1 MTGTLT
7 EGIYNINKPLD
18 WTSFDVVA
26 KFRSISKIKKVG
38 HAGSLDPLATG
49 VLIVCAGRT
58 FTAQIDKLMNSE
70 KEYEMVIQFGY
81 TTETYDREGDRQ
93 NENGTPVTAEQ
104 IKSVIPQFVGEIQQ
118 VPPMYSAIKVDGKK
132 LYELARAGKT
142 IEREPRTIVIKN
154 IEILNIEEGPFAKA
168 TLRVVSEKGA
178 YMRSLAYDI
187 GAKLGVGGY
196 LLSLTRTRVGA
207 FKIADSIDWAQYVI
221 PYQKEHVA

>member
-1 MTGTLT
+1 MSLTLT

-49 VLIVCAGRT
+49 VLVVCAGRT
-58 FTAQIDKLMNSE
+58 FTSQIDKLMNSE

-81 TTETYDREGDRQ
+81 TTETYDREGEKL
-93 NENGTPVTAEQ
+93 NENPTPLTAEQ
-104 IKSVIPQFVGEIQQ
+104 IKAVIPQFVGEIQQ

-142 IEREPRTIVIKN
+142 IDRQARTIVIKS
-154 IEILNIEEGPFAKA
+154 IDVINIEEGPFAKA

-187 GAKLGVGGY
+187 GLKLGVGGY
-196 LLSLTRTRVGA
+196 LLALTRTRVGA
-207 FKIADSIDWAQYVI
+207 FKISDAIDWAQYVI

>member
-1 MTGTLT
+1 VTGTLT

>member
-1 MTGTLT
+1 MSLTLT

-58 FTAQIDKLMNSE
+58 FTAQIDKLMNTD
-70 KEYEMVIQFGY
+70 KEYEMTIQFGY

-93 NENGTPVTAEQ
+93 NENATPITAEQ
-104 IKSVIPQFVGEIQQ
+104 IKAILPQFIGEIQQ

-142 IEREPRTIVIKN
+142 IEREARTIVIKS
-154 IEILNIEEGPFAKA
+154 IEVVDIQEGPFAKA

-196 LLSLTRTRVGA
+196 LLSLIRTRVGA
-207 FKIADSIDWAQYVI
+207 FKINDSIDWQNYVI
-221 PYQKEHVA
+221 PYQKEHAV

>member
-1 MTGTLT
+1 
-7 EGIYNINKPLD
+7 
-18 WTSFDVVA
+18 
-26 KFRSISKIKKVG
+26 
-38 HAGSLDPLATG
+38 
-49 VLIVCAGRT
+49 
-58 FTAQIDKLMNSE
+58 
-70 KEYEMVIQFGY
+70 
-81 TTETYDREGDRQ
+81 
-93 NENGTPVTAEQ
+93 
-104 IKSVIPQFVGEIQQ
+104 VIPQFVGEIQQ